1 MSENTESSPLPDGEP
16 DAGTA
21 LSQDS
26 FSLGETGEALDTAAP
41 STDVGQSEVIV
52 GEIPDAHEITRLVWT
67 ARCTFP
73 PHGLLGTFP
82 DREGA
87 ELKKREH
94 LLSKHGRRK

>member
-1 MSENTESSPLPDGEP
+1 MSENTEASLLPEGEP

-21 LSQDS
+21 ISQGS
-26 FSLGETGEALDTAAP
+26 FSLGETGEAVDTAGP
-41 STDVGQSEVIV
+41 STDVGQAEVIV

-87 ELKKREH
+87 EMKKREH
-94 LLSKHGRRK
+94 LLAKHGRRE

>member
-1 MSENTESSPLPDGEP
+1 MSEMPESSQLPNGDA

-26 FSLGETGEALDTAAP
+26 FSLGETGEAVDTAGP
-41 STDVGQSEVIV
+41 STDAGQAEVIV
-52 GEIPDAHEITRLVWT
+52 GEIPDAHELTRLVWT

-87 ELKKREH
+87 EQKKREH
-94 LLSKHGRRK
+94 LLVKHGLRE